1 MLPRTANPRAAPVSE
16 DVEMSTSGSTREPD
30 DSGLL
35 RRGLFARREPAATEP
50 MMTATEY
57 RVADSLQR
65 AIDDRLEDGL
75 RVIEEQATALM
86 REVATE
92 IWRSSSK
99 DVRPEQERIVTLLSR
114 DQAIRSLIAS
124 SDERFQALAVRSARL
139 EDHLGDL
146 AETGRAT
153 REAMEAS
160 ATAIREIASS
170 PTLHGVESVRTQ
182 LEMVERHIAE
192 AFAHFDDRDEQ
203 IADAVLTQVR
213 EHGELI
219 ARETARIVESMQS
232 YVQGGAEAVGRLAQR
247 VEEHAQSFVA
257 QDHDIE
263 ASVRGIVDEQTAEL
277 TQQMEMLGEKVG
289 LHGRDQDTLRAALER
304 MLDARIRGLAELVRS
319 DSQALQRLLEERM
332 ARGIAGPI
340 AASGIEGDA
349 GEIVDA
355 VSERMAA
362 IGRVVD
368 ERIGALERTMQE
380 QVLLLSSATS
390 ASVER
395 TLERMTN
402 AAGSLDGVDV
412 ALLESQTA
420 IEERMMQHIDDRMTA
435 IARLI
440 RSDNQI
446 LADKLAAAG
455 PTAIEPID
463 GDVMKQLVR
472 SFKEL
477 QAGVSSDVMSTVE
490 TRFQAVSDQMHKE
503 TQLQAEAMLKIAE
516 ILGQKIDRL
525 SVRMDEGMG
534 NDLQIVVDRMS
545 DAIQAMST
553 VRRDIA

>member
-1 MLPRTANPRAAPVSE
+1 MLRRTANPRAAPVSE
-16 DVEMSTSGSTREPD
+16 DVEMSTSGGSTREPD
-30 DSGLL
+30 DSGLH
-35 RRGLFARREPAATEP
+35 RRGLFARKDPQAEP

-57 RVADSLQR
+57 RLADSLQR

-75 RVIEEQATALM
+75 RTIEELATALM

-170 PTLHGVESVRTQ
+170 PTLHGVETVRTQ

-192 AFAHFDDRDEQ
+192 AFAHFDDRDAQ

-257 QDHDIE
+257 QDHQIQ
-263 ASVRGIVDEQTAEL
+263 ASVQGIVDEQTVEL

-289 LHGRDQDTLRAALER
+289 LHGRDQDQVRAGLER
-304 MLDARIRGLAELVRS
+304 MLDARIRGLGELVRS
-319 DSQALQRLLEERM
+319 DSQALRRLLEERM
-332 ARGIAGPI
+332 ARDAPVPVELGPDV
-340 AASGIEGDA
+340 DA
-349 GEIVDA
+349 GEV
-355 VSERMAA
+355 VEVLGERMTAL
-362 IGRVVD
+362 GRVLD

-402 AAGSLDGVDV
+402 AAGGLDGVD
-412 ALLESQTA
+412 ASQLESQA
-420 IEERMMQHIDDRMTA
+420 VIEGRMMRHIDDRMTA
-435 IARLI
+435 IAKLI

-446 LADKLAAAG
+446 LADKLAAVAPG
-455 PTAIEPID
+455 AAEAVD
-463 GDVMKQLVR
+463 GDLMKQLVR
-472 SFKEL
+472 SLKEL

-490 TRFQAVSDQMHKE
+490 TRFQAVSSRFHHE

-516 ILGQKIDRL
+516 VLGEKIDRL
-525 SVRMDEGMG
+525 SIRVDEGMG
-534 NDLQIVVDRMS
+534 SDLQIVVDRMS

>member
-1 MLPRTANPRAAPVSE
+1 
-16 DVEMSTSGSTREPD
+16 MSTSGSTREPD
-30 DSGLL
+30 ESGLL
-35 RRGLFARREPAATEP
+35 RRGLFARKDPHATEP

-75 RVIEEQATALM
+75 RAIEEQATALM

-124 SDERFQALAVRSARL
+124 SDERFQALAVRGARL

-170 PTLHGVESVRTQ
+170 PTLHGVETVRSQ

-203 IADAVLTQVR
+203 IAGAVLTQVR

-263 ASVRGIVDEQTAEL
+263 ASVRGIVEDQTSEL
-277 TQQMEMLGEKVG
+277 TQQMEMLGEKIG
-289 LHGRDQDTLRAALER
+289 MRGRDQDQLRASLER
-304 MLDARIRGLAELVRS
+304 MLDARVRGLGELVRS
-319 DSQALQRLLEERM
+319 DSQALQGLLQERM
-332 ARGIAGPI
+332 ARSSAGPI
-340 AASGIEGDA
+340 ADA
-349 GEIVDA
+349 GVELDTIEIINSVG
-355 VSERMAA
+355 ERMAA
-362 IGRVVD
+362 VGRVVD

-395 TLERMTN
+395 TLERMST
-402 AAGSLDGVDV
+402 AAGALDGVDS
-412 ALLESQTA
+412 ALLESQVA
-420 IEERMMQHIDDRMTA
+420 VEERMMQHIDDRMTA

-446 LADKLAAAG
+446 LADKLAAATP
-455 PTAIEPID
+455 PTVTEAID
-463 GDVMKQLVR
+463 GDLMKQLVR
-472 SFKEL
+472 SLKEL

-490 TRFQAVSDQMHKE
+490 TRFQAVSSQLHQE

-516 ILGQKIDRL
+516 ILGAKVDRL
-525 SVRMDEGMG
+525 SIRLDEGMG

>member
-1 MLPRTANPRAAPVSE
+1 
-16 DVEMSTSGSTREPD
+16 
-30 DSGLL
+30 
-35 RRGLFARREPAATEP
+35 

-65 AIDDRLEDGL
+65 AIDDRLENGL
-75 RVIEEQATALM
+75 RAIEEQATALM

-124 SDERFQALAVRSARL
+124 SDERFQALAVRGARL

-170 PTLHGVESVRTQ
+170 PTLHGVETVRSQ

-203 IADAVLTQVR
+203 IAGAVLTQVR

-263 ASVRGIVDEQTAEL
+263 ASVRGIVEDQTSEL

-289 LHGRDQDTLRAALER
+289 MRGRDQDQLRASLER
-304 MLDARIRGLAELVRS
+304 MLDARVRGLGELVRS
-319 DSQALQRLLEERM
+319 DSQALQGLLQERM
-332 ARGIAGPI
+332 ARSSAGPI
-340 AASGIEGDA
+340 ADA
-349 GEIVDA
+349 GVELDTSEIINSVG
-355 VSERMAA
+355 ERMAA
-362 IGRVVD
+362 VGRVVD

-395 TLERMTN
+395 TLERMST
-402 AAGSLDGVDV
+402 AAGALDGVDS
-412 ALLESQTA
+412 ALLESQVA
-420 IEERMMQHIDDRMTA
+420 VEERMMQHIDDRMTA

-446 LADKLAAAG
+446 LADKLAAATP
-455 PTAIEPID
+455 PTVTEAID
-463 GDVMKQLVR
+463 GDLMKQLVR
-472 SFKEL
+472 SLKEL

-490 TRFQAVSDQMHKE
+490 TRFQAVSSQLHQE

-516 ILGQKIDRL
+516 ILGAKVDRL
-525 SVRMDEGMG
+525 SIRLDEGMG

>member
-1 MLPRTANPRAAPVSE
+1 
-16 DVEMSTSGSTREPD
+16 
-30 DSGLL
+30 
-35 RRGLFARREPAATEP
+35 
-50 MMTATEY
+50 MTATEY

-65 AIDDRLEDGL
+65 AIGDRLEDGL

-170 PTLHGVESVRTQ
+170 PTLHGVETVRTQ

-192 AFAHFDDRDEQ
+192 AFAHFDDRDAQ
-203 IADAVLTQVR
+203 IADGVLTQVR

-219 ARETARIVESMQS
+219 ARETARIVESMQN

-263 ASVRGIVDEQTAEL
+263 ASVRGIVDEQTSEL

-289 LHGRDQDTLRAALER
+289 LHGRDQDALRATLER
-304 MLDARIRGLAELVRS
+304 TLDARVRGLAELVRS
-319 DSQALQRLLEERM
+319 DSQALQRLVEERM
-332 ARGIAGPI
+332 GRSSAGTV
-340 AASGIEGDA
+340 ADA
-349 GEIVDA
+349 GVELDA
-355 VSERMAA
+355 VEIADAVGERMTAV
-362 IGRVVD
+362 GRIVD
-368 ERIGALERTMQE
+368 ERIAALERTMQE

-395 TLERMTN
+395 TLERMTS

-446 LADKLAAAG
+446 LADKLAGAG
-455 PTAIEPID
+455 PGTTDVID
-463 GDVMKQLVR
+463 GDMMKQLVR